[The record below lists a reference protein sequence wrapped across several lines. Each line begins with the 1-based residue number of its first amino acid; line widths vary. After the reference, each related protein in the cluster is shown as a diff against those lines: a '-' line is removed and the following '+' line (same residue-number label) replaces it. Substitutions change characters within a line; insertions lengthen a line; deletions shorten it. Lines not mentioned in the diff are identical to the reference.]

1 MPSANQFSAA
11 GNAASDLFGGIGLL
25 YKAKGSRLEAQQ
37 YDKAAALARLNEQF
51 AKTSTDIKVA
61 QEQRDIYK
69 QVGGQESDIA
79 ASGFEASGSALDI
92 LRESASQG
100 ALTKAVIGQQ
110 GLIEEAGYEEQAQSY
125 DLMAKAS
132 REAAK
137 ADTWGAVG
145 KFVGAAINIAAV
157 GAMSDA
163 RLKRDIEQ
171 VGEHKGLRLYR
182 YRYLWS
188 PRLFIGVMAQE
199 LLKVRPWAVIRGAD
213 GFLRVN
219 YAMVV

>member
-11 GNAASDLFGGIGLL
+11 GTAVSDLFGGIGLL

-37 YDKAAALARLNEQF
+37 YDKAAGLARLNKQF
-51 AKTSTDIKVA
+51 AETSTEIKVA
-61 QEQRDIYK
+61 QEQRDIFK
-69 QVGGQESDIA
+69 QVGEQQADVA
-79 ASGFEASGSALDI
+79 AAGFEASGSALDL

-100 ALTKAVIGQQ
+100 ALAKAVIGQQ

-132 REAAK
+132 RQAAK
-137 ADTWGAVG
+137 ADTFGAIGKFLGSAISIGAV
-145 KFVGAAINIAAV
+145 V
-157 GAMSDA
+157 AMSDA

-188 PRLFIGVMAQE
+188 PRRFIGVMAQE
-199 LLKVRPWAVIRGAD
+199 LLKVRPAAVIRGAD
-213 GFLRVN
+213 GFLRVD
-219 YAMVV
+219 YSQVA

>member
-1 MPSANQFSAA
+1 MPSANSYSAA
-11 GNAASDLFGGIGLL
+11 GNAVSDLFGGIGLL

-51 AKTSTDIKVA
+51 AKTSTEIKET

-92 LRESASQG
+92 LRESASEG

-137 ADTWGAVG
+137 ADIFGAGG
-145 KFVGAAINIAAV
+145 KLLGAAINIAAV
-157 GAMSDA
+157 VAMSDA

-199 LLKVRPWAVIRGAD
+199 LLKARPAAVLCGVD
-213 GFLRVN
+213 GFLRVD
-219 YAMVV
+219 YSLVV